1 MDETEHEETPV
12 TYNPFIKDPSY
23 FNLFECGKNLLNR
36 LYATCKRS
44 CMETSRD
51 KYYTKR
57 YETLIDYN
65 ERNDAP
71 FFNENIRDS
80 MHKVIQED

>member
-1 MDETEHEETPV
+1 
-12 TYNPFIKDPSY
+12 
-23 FNLFECGKNLLNR
+23 
-36 LYATCKRS
+36 
-44 CMETSRD
+44 METSRD